1 MNQNTKVI
9 ETATLEDALQ
19 FFIDAY
25 NQMSPGDE
33 VTLTIKAPPKE
44 TVKLHRVVGP
54 EGTYIYEKINE
65 ALTKK
70 KITEAG
76 YVSMDSDYKWYY
88 SEKPPEPSLI
98 SLVHVTNEHVFLFE
112 YKPESLEHAWDKMIK
127 YVC

>member
-9 ETATLEDALQ
+9 ETENLEDALRL
-19 FFIDAY
+19 FIEVY

-44 TVKLHRVVGP
+44 TVKLYRVVGP
-54 EGTYIYEKINE
+54 EGTYIYKKINE
-65 ALTKK
+65 ALTEK

-76 YVSMDSDYKWYY
+76 YVSMDSDGNWYY
-88 SEKPPEPSLI
+88 SEKLPKPLLESG
-98 SLVHVTNEHVFLFE
+98 VHVTDEHVFLFE
-112 YKPESLEHAWDKMIK
+112 YKPESLEHTWDKMIK